1 MFYMEGVC
9 SYIEVIVKLTFRQF
23 RSSHPEVFCKKDV
36 LKNFE
41 KFTRKDMWGVSF
53 LGNLKGSK
61 GPIK

>member
-36 LKNFE
+36 PKNFE
-41 KFTRKDMWGVSF
+41 KFTRKDMCGVSF